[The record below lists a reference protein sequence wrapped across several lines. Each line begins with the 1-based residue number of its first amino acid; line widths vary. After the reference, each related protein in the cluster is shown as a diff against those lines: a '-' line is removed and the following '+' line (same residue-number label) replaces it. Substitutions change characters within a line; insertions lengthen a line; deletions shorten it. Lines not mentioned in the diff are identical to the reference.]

1 MMTRSSAVDMKAIVL
16 DKIGDPELQKGWKP
30 NLKWSEK
37 EKDYRCQGQDR
48 PFRTFDKIIAHAQY
62 NDKKDEEREALM
74 EETVIKQAPR
84 SLQMEVAQQ
93 LQREK
98 NFEASLKIGLN
109 RTNNGQTQK
118 SARFGGDRR
127 NGQNEHTNGQNEKEL
142 KENTKVEARK

>member
-1 MMTRSSAVDMKAIVL
+1 MKLADSTGLEAPVDPFKTVHAPKKSKFNIASKVTL
-16 DKIGDPELQKGWKP
+16 ENHWKNTDKIGDPELQKGWKP

-98 NFEASLKIGLN
+98 NFEASLKIGAN
-109 RTNNGQTQK
+109 RTNNGQT
-118 SARFGGDRR
+118 
-127 NGQNEHTNGQNEKEL
+127 
-142 KENTKVEARK
+142 